1 MKEFFIIFRPG
12 SAFPHIAETE
22 VKDGNLCPFLWEKI
36 ECDCFTTVNFD
47 DCIMIVDDDGLLK
60 GREVNPVPTLL
71 YNQKGIANSFQP
83 IVGPAVIGLRGERD
97 GEPDIVGFDSMLSA
111 FQFATKILQRCDKD
125 MQLKEGDSNE

>member
-36 ECDCFTTVNFD
+36 ECDYFTTVNFD
-47 DCIMIVDDDGLLK
+47 DCIMIVDDNGLLK
-60 GREVNPVPTLL
+60 GREVNPVPTLM
-71 YNQKGIANSFQP
+71 YNQKGIKNGFHP
-83 IVGPAVIGLRGERD
+83 IVGTAVIGLRGER
-97 GEPDIVGFDSMLSA
+97 DIVGFDSMLSA

-125 MQLKEGDSNE
+125 MQLKEGDSK